1 MQLQVQ
7 QFVFQCMV
15 CDWVYASFNA
25 PTLRL
30 QPLLIMGLGYYW
42 SLDFASPLSLTAWH
56 NQYVLVMI
64 KHFSKWLE
72 VVLSPDWSNEGA
84 TYTFLDR
91 IFNRSSVPVEV
102 LIDQGIKF
110 HGDFEKLCEKA
121 LIDHRTTS
129 QNHLEVDGL
138 TK

>member
-1 MQLQVQ
+1 
-7 QFVFQCMV
+7 
-15 CDWVYASFNA
+15 
-25 PTLRL
+25 
-30 QPLLIMGLGYYW
+30 
-42 SLDFASPLSLTAWH
+42 
-56 NQYVLVMI
+56 MI